1 MKTQKLSPSAATIA
15 YLATREALEV
25 AEKALAEAEA
35 MMKVSFAQNGVDR
48 AVANGVQVA
57 IVSGSRPS
65 YDVEK
70 LADLVS
76 PKILKTVT
84 KLAVDGKKFKS
95 AVEVGMIQADV
106 AESVTK
112 VTEYEQVRVTELNK
126 AVAVQGKGVVTQVA

>member
-1 MKTQKLSPSAATIA
+1 
-15 YLATREALEV
+15 
-25 AEKALAEAEA
+25 
-35 MMKVSFAQNGVDR
+35 
-48 AVANGVQVA
+48 
-57 IVSGSRPS
+57 
-65 YDVEK
+65 

-112 VTEYEQVRVTELNK
+112 VTSYEQVRVTELNK
-126 AVAVQGKGVVTQVA
+126 AVAEQGKGVVTQVA

>member
-1 MKTQKLSPSAATIA
+1 MKAQKLSPSAATIA

-76 PKILKTVT
+76 PKVLKTVT